1 MRSAAVWPGDGSRDL
16 ASREP
21 EWGVAQEVVEAVC
34 DLVAAAIRAAW
45 HAPALF
51 TVGAWIASGI
61 WLWLVGDPAMAAV
74 VAVLPLVAVT
84 VWWLVHPEGVGWLRS
99 VLVGQWLRVAVYRWR
114 WDTAV
119 MAAGIV
125 TRLGR
130 DLHLP
135 RLRDHVHT
143 RDGRDVLVVRC
154 AAGQTVEDWQRV
166 CPSLAST
173 LTAHSVRAREA
184 SKPGWVILDV
194 LRRDPLS
201 GEIAA
206 PNPARLPS
214 TGVIVLGRDEHGNAF
229 GFDPTATP
237 HAALQ
242 GATRAG
248 KSSTAYTALA
258 ALAHRPDVVVAGV
271 DPSGILLTPLKAGR
285 GAPYIATGTRPED
298 LDHAATVLTD
308 LADLM
313 DARIRDLLDA
323 GLDKVEEFT
332 PALPAVWV
340 VLEEY
345 PGLLTAA
352 KALDT
357 QRNAKAG
364 DRLAPRLEAIIGR
377 LVKEGAKVGVCILAI
392 AQRMSAEAIKTDD
405 RMNLALRITHRVDN
419 TDAVAMLHEGLE
431 HDQVKAVRKFA
442 PGVAIAENVGLDTRR
457 VRMFYTSYRAYRTRV
472 AKGLAKQS
480 APALG
485 CDLVGEVV
493 TLPTTG
499 DGQAAA

>member
-1 MRSAAVWPGDGSRDL
+1 M
-16 ASREP
+16 
-21 EWGVAQEVVEAVC
+21 AQEVVEAAC
-34 DLVAAAIRAAW
+34 EAIATVAAATWRAPLVVSVAAW
-45 HAPALF
+45 AAYDLWLWWTGDVATAGALLAVPV
-51 TVGAWIASGI
+51 TAVVA
-61 WLWLVGDPAMAAV
+61 LWLVRPEWAA
-74 VAVLPLVAVT
+74 L
-84 VWWLVHPEGVGWLRS
+84 LRS
-99 VLVGQWLRVAVYRWR
+99 ILVGQWLRVAVYRPR
-114 WDTAV
+114 WETAV
-119 MAAGIV
+119 MAAGVVARI
-125 TRLGR
+125 GR
-130 DLHLP
+130 RVEVP
-135 RLRDHVHT
+135 RLREHHHT
-143 RDGRDVLVVRC
+143 RQGRDVLVVRC
-154 AAGQTVEDWQRV
+154 AAGQTLADWEAV

-173 LTAHSVRAREA
+173 FTAHSVRARAA
-184 SKPGWVILDV
+184 SRPGWVVLDV

-214 TGVIVLGRDEHGNAF
+214 SGVIALGRDEHGNAF

-271 DPSGILLTPLKAGR
+271 DPSGILLTPFKAGR
-285 GAPYIATGTRPED
+285 GAPYIATGTRPDD
-298 LDHAATVLTD
+298 LDHAATVLTG
-308 LADLM
+308 LVDLM

-323 GLDKVEEFT
+323 GVDKVEEFT

-357 QRNAKAG
+357 QRSAKAG

-419 TDAVAMLHEGLE
+419 ADAVAMLHEGLE

-457 VRMFYTSYRAYRTRV
+457 VRMFYTSYRTYRTRV

-480 APALG
+480 AAALG
-485 CDLVGEVV
+485 CDLVGEIVP
-493 TLPTTG
+493 LPTTG